1 MKKFLIIAAV
11 LTAFSLQ
18 AGDAVIPQLGKAKAQ
33 QEQLTA
39 KKRRGGSVRGWYTA
53 IGHCNVRYGPGEN
66 YGIAFTV
73 EDGEPL
79 YVIGRVGNWY
89 KLANCGGA
97 TDNDI
102 YYTHVQNLRRY
113 RGPITWG

>member
-1 MKKFLIIAAV
+1 MKKLLMIAAV

-18 AGDAVIPQLGKAKAQ
+18 AGDAAIPQLGKAKAQ

-39 KKRRGGSVRGWYTA
+39 KKKRGGSVRGWYTA

-66 YGIAFTV
+66 YSIAFTI
-73 EDGEPL
+73 EDGEPM
-79 YVIGRVGNWY
+79 YVVGRVGNWY
-89 KLANCGGA
+89 KVLSDA
-97 TDNDI
+97 TDDTI

-113 RGPITWG
+113 RGPVNWG

>member
-1 MKKFLIIAAV
+1 MKKILMIAAV

-18 AGDAVIPQLGKAKAQ
+18 AGDAAIPQLGKAKAQ

-39 KKRRGGSVRGWYTA
+39 KKKRGGSVRGWYTA

-66 YGIAFTV
+66 YSIAFTI
-73 EDGEPL
+73 EDGEPM
-79 YVIGRVGNWY
+79 YVVGRVGSWY
-89 KLANCGGA
+89 KVKSDA
-97 TDNDI
+97 TDDTI

-113 RGPITWG
+113 RGPVNWG

>member
-39 KKRRGGSVRGWYTA
+39 KKKRGGSVRGWYTA
-53 IGHCNVRYGPGEN
+53 IGTCNVRYGPGEN
-66 YGIAFTV
+66 YSVAYQIY
-73 EDGEPL
+73 DGEPVWVL
-79 YVIGRVGNWY
+79 GRVGSWY
-89 KLANCGGA
+89 KISAGSG
-97 TDNDI
+97 DSGV

-113 RGPITWG
+113 RGPVHWG